1 LFFGHNLFSRW
12 ARFGAFVIPTVS
24 KLSDCYPIVKHFFTL
39 DYIFYLEKGMNMFV
53 SKEIR
58 LNIRIKPELK
68 ADLESVAD
76 FYGLTVTSYVHSVL
90 IRKMREEKER
100 EPEAF
105 QLKAKGTSTANLNL
119 SNTQKIPVLDSTG
132 NAKE

>member
-1 LFFGHNLFSRW
+1 
-12 ARFGAFVIPTVS
+12 
-24 KLSDCYPIVKHFFTL
+24 
-39 DYIFYLEKGMNMFV
+39 MNMFV